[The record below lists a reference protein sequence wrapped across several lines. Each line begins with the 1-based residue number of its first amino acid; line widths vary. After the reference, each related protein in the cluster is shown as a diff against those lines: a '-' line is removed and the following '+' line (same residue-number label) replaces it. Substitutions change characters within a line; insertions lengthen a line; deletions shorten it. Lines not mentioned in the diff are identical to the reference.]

1 MWVVFK
7 RDIFDPLEALYNCTV
22 LPGHMFHPAIHNVK
36 LPSSRNTNLQIW
48 WCYWNTR
55 GLFYVQCAVV
65 GNNEGF
71 PVPDWEHS
79 YVKYSL
85 SCCSSCIDLEPV
97 NSGQF
102 WESCSSVSLGIQILT
117 FCGNIVGAC
126 SVIWISKHNAEIHNR
141 HFVSSKS

>member
-1 MWVVFK
+1 VLFK
-7 RDIFDPLEALYNCTV
+7 QDKFDPSETLYTFTV

-36 LPSSRNTNLQIW
+36 LPNSWNTNLQIW
-48 WCYWNTR
+48 WCYCNTR

-71 PVPDWEHS
+71 PVPGWEHS

-85 SCCSSCIDLEPV
+85 SCCSSCVDSVPV
-97 NSGQF
+97 NNGQF
-102 WESCSSVSLGIQILT
+102 GESRSSVSVGIQIPT
-117 FCGNIVGAC
+117 FCGNVVGAC
-126 SVIWISKHNAEIHNR
+126 LMVCISKHNIETHDR